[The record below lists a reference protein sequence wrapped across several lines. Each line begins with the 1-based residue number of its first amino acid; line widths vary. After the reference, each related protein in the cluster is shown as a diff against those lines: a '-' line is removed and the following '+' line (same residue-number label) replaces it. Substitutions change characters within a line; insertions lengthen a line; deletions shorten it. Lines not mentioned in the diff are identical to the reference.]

1 MFPGSPSQAQII
13 GNSRT
18 TTGLLATV
26 PAGMTLTANIGMTA
40 AVAVLGT
47 ATPTVTVN
55 GTNAAPAA
63 GTVLARLTVSGLLA
77 AAAAAAEDFEVIVK
91 APPENSVTLDFTAGG
106 VGASSATINGWY
118 FS

>member
-13 GNSRT
+13 GGSRT
-18 TTGLLATV
+18 TSGLLATV

-47 ATPTVTVN
+47 SAPVVTVN
-55 GTNAAPAA
+55 GAGAAPAA
-63 GTVLARLTVSGLLA
+63 GTVVARLVVSGLLA
-77 AAAAAAEDFEVIVK
+77 AVAAAAEDFEILVK
-91 APPENSVTLDFTAGG
+91 APPGNDITLDFTAGAA
-106 VGASSATINGWY
+106 GASSATINGWY